1 MHKTEI
7 DLDDYDKF
15 DVKITNTTLE
25 KLKEDAE
32 ILYMNKEG

>member
-15 DVKITNTTLE
+15 DIEVINTTLE
-25 KLKEDAE
+25 DLKEKARN
-32 ILYMNKEG
+32 IYMNKEG